1 MDFVINNPNMPPQMF
16 NGQPVNMPLYQNP
29 QFTFNHFDTKKLILF
44 YTNASS
50 AQPTKPGDPHEFGYT
65 YNRITTPGSTI
76 TTYSSSGVPSS
87 KPVNS
92 GSFTSAVYGS
102 DPGTF
107 TFTLQEPLQIDKI
120 SDVFLDNFSL
130 SNASF
135 NASDTPAHYGVVLK
149 IDQLK
154 QNVVSNNQLI
164 NNGEFIVV
172 NSSTDPE
179 LSKNTRPTFYETKS
193 KKFNYL
199 GVIQP
204 GRYKTITGK
213 LSDLDNKSIKSL
225 TSAKNFC
232 FSIELVISNK
242 SD

>member
-1 MDFVINNPNMPPQMF
+1 MEFVINNPNMPPQMY
-16 NGQPVNMPLYQNP
+16 NGQPVNMPMYQNP

-44 YTNASS
+44 YTNAINSD
-50 AQPTKPGDPHEFGYT
+50 KFGYR

-76 TTYSSSGVPSS
+76 TTYSSSGVPHTE
-87 KPVNS
+87 PVNS
-92 GSFTSAVYGS
+92 GSFISAVYDDS
-102 DPGTF
+102 DGKF
-107 TFTLQEPLQIDKI
+107 TFTLQEHLQIDKM

-130 SNASF
+130 ANASF

-172 NSSTDPE
+172 NSDSAPDD
-179 LSKNTRPTFYETKS
+179 RPTFYETKS

-204 GRYKTITGK
+204 GRYKTLTGK
-213 LSDLDNKSIKSL
+213 LSDLDNKSIKPITASD
-225 TSAKNFC
+225 KNFC

>member
-1 MDFVINNPNMPPQMF
+1 
-16 NGQPVNMPLYQNP
+16 
-29 QFTFNHFDTKKLILF
+29 DTKKLILF
-44 YTNASS
+44 YTNASDS
-50 AQPTKPGDPHEFGYT
+50 GKFGYT

-76 TTYSSSGVPSS
+76 TTYSSSGVPSAS
-87 KPVNS
+87 LVPS
-92 GSFTSAVYGS
+92 GSFTSAVYG
-102 DPGTF
+102 DPNGTF
-107 TFTLQEPLQIDKI
+107 TFTLQEHLQIDKM

-130 SNASF
+130 ANASF
-135 NASDTPAHYGVVLK
+135 SALDTPAHYGVVLK

-172 NSSTDPE
+172 NSSTDPTT
-179 LSKNTRPTFYETKS
+179 SPKRPTFYETKGT
-193 KKFNYL
+193 KFNYL

-213 LSDLDNKSIKSL
+213 LSDLDSQSIKPLST
-225 TSAKNFC
+225 TSNNFC

>member
-16 NGQPVNMPLYQNP
+16 NGQPVNMPMYQNP

-44 YTNASS
+44 YTNASHS
-50 AQPTKPGDPHEFGYT
+50 EEFGYT
-65 YNRITTPGSTI
+65 YNKITTPGSTI
-76 TTYSSSGVPSS
+76 TTYSSSGVPHTE
-87 KPVNS
+87 PVNS

-102 DPGTF
+102 DDDGTF
-107 TFTLQEPLQIDKI
+107 TFTLQEHLQIDKM
-120 SDVFLDNFSL
+120 SDVFLDNL
-130 SNASF
+130 SFVNASF
-135 NASDTPAHYGVVLK
+135 NASDTPSQYGVVLK

-164 NNGEFIVV
+164 NNGELIVV
-172 NSSTDPE
+172 NSSENPGA
-179 LSKNTRPTFYETKS
+179 RPLFYETKS

-213 LSDLDNKSIKSL
+213 LSNLNNKKIEALL
-225 TSAKNFC
+225 TTSRNFC

>member
-16 NGQPVNMPLYQNP
+16 NGQPVNMPMYQNP

-44 YTNASS
+44 YTNASDS
-50 AQPTKPGDPHEFGYT
+50 SNSEFGYT

-76 TTYSSSGVPSS
+76 TTYDSKGVATS
-87 KPVNS
+87 KPVPS
-92 GSFTSAVYGS
+92 GSFTSAVYDS

-107 TFTLQEPLQIDKI
+107 TFTLQEPLQIDKM

-135 NASDTPAHYGVVLK
+135 NASDTPSQYGVVLK

-172 NSSTDPE
+172 NSEGKPDPD
-179 LSKNTRPTFYETKS
+179 RPLFYETKS

-213 LSDLDNKSIKSL
+213 LSDLDNKSIKPL
-225 TSAKNFC
+225 ISANNFC

>member
-50 AQPTKPGDPHEFGYT
+50 ASSEFGYT

-76 TTYSSSGVPSS
+76 TTYSSSGVPSAS
-87 KPVNS
+87 LVSS
-92 GSFTSAVYGS
+92 GSFISAIYD
-102 DPGTF
+102 DPNGTF
-107 TFTLQEPLQIDKI
+107 TFTLQEPLQIDKM
-120 SDVFLDNFSL
+120 SDVFLDNFTL
-130 SNASF
+130 ANASF
-135 NASDTPAHYGVVLK
+135 SASDTPEHYGVVLK

>member
-1 MDFVINNPNMPPQMF
+1 MPPQMF

-44 YTNASS
+44 YTNASDS
-50 AQPTKPGDPHEFGYT
+50 GNAEFGYT

-76 TTYSSSGVPSS
+76 TTYNSSGVPSS
-87 KPVNS
+87 NPVLS

-107 TFTLQEPLQIDKI
+107 TFTLQEPLQIDKM

-135 NASDTPAHYGVVLK
+135 NASDTPSQYGVVLK

-172 NSSTDPE
+172 NSSSDPKI
-179 LSKNTRPTFYETKS
+179 STNPRPTFYETKS

-213 LSDLDNKSIKSL
+213 LSDLDNKSIKPLIDLKS
-225 TSAKNFC
+225 NFC

-242 SD
+242 SDFKR